1 MTMTINRSLPVHS
14 TVRHWPGVVAAALT
28 ATVTVMPGFT
38 IGALAPSIEA
48 DLQISRNAVGL
59 AMSVFYAA
67 TAFGSPVAK
76 RVVVRLPIST
86 VLAVAALVASAVMLV
101 ASRATGPGML
111 TAALLVGGLSNALV
125 QPVAGRLIAA
135 RVPEHRRS
143 LAAGAIGAAL
153 GAGTVVPGLLVA
165 LVLPAY
171 GWRAALLA
179 AGIVALVP
187 AAFAPLTRA
196 PDRPRPTRQRET
208 SEAGGAGRASAAR
221 GSGGAGGEAGRT
233 GQSGPAGD
241 GQRTLGRVLALW
253 ALAAALSATGNNAVA
268 TYFVELG
275 THAGLGTALTG
286 NLLSLSALFAIAVRI
301 TAGALTDR
309 APRRNPAVIVTMM
322 LTGGLGLALIAIGT
336 STTFVL
342 GAILAFSAGWGWT
355 GLLLATTLRL
365 VPGRTEDAGHTVQVG
380 VYAGATIA
388 PFAFGALSSTF
399 GFPATALVAAV
410 AAVAAAAAMASGALL
425 LRRSG

>member
-1 MTMTINRSLPVHS
+1 MTTTINRGLPTRS
-14 TVRHWPGVVAAALT
+14 PARHWPGIIATALT
-28 ATVTVMPGFT
+28 ATVAGMPGFT
-38 IGALAPSIEA
+38 VGALAPTIEA
-48 DLQISRNAVGL
+48 DLHTSRSALGL
-59 AMSVFYAA
+59 AMSLFYAA

-76 RVVVRLPIST
+76 RVAARLPVPT

-101 ASRATGPGML
+101 ASRVTGPGML
-111 TAALLVGGLSNALV
+111 TATLLVGGLSNALV

-143 LAAGAIGAAL
+143 LAAGMIGAAL
-153 GAGTVVPGLLVA
+153 GAGTLVPGLLVA

-171 GWRAALLA
+171 GWRTALLV
-179 AGIVALVP
+179 AGIAALVP
-187 AAFAPLTRA
+187 AALAPLARA
-196 PDRPRPTRQRET
+196 PGGPPPVRPK
-208 SEAGGAGRASAAR
+208 EA
-221 GSGGAGGEAGRT
+221 GEAG
-233 GQSGPAGD
+233 D
-241 GQRTLGRVLALW
+241 KQRTVGRVLGLW

-275 THAGLGTALTG
+275 THSGLGTTVTG

-410 AAVAAAAAMASGALL
+410 AAVAAAAVMTAGALL
-425 LRRSG
+425 LRRAG

>member
-1 MTMTINRSLPVHS
+1 MAGII
-14 TVRHWPGVVAAALT
+14 AAALT
-28 ATVTVMPGFT
+28 ATVAVTPGFT
-38 IGALAPSIEA
+38 VGALAPSIEA
-48 DLQISRNAVGL
+48 DLHTSRSAVGL

-76 RVVVRLPIST
+76 RVASRLPVPT

-101 ASRATGPGML
+101 ASRVTGLGML

-135 RVPEHRRS
+135 RVPDHRRS
-143 LAAGAIGAAL
+143 LAAGMIGAAL
-153 GAGTVVPGLLVA
+153 GAGTLVPGLLVA

-171 GWRAALLA
+171 GWRTALLVAGIAALA
-179 AGIVALVP
+179 P
-187 AAFAPLTRA
+187 AALAPLTRA
-196 PDRPRPTRQRET
+196 PGGPPPARPRET
-208 SEAGGAGRASAAR
+208 
-221 GSGGAGGEAGRT
+221 GEAG
-233 GQSGPAGD
+233 D
-241 GQRTLGRVLALW
+241 KQRTVRRVLGLW

-275 THAGLGTALTG
+275 THSGLGTTVTG
-286 NLLSLSALFAIAVRI
+286 NLLALSALFAIAVRI

-309 APRRNPAVIVTMM
+309 APRHNPAAIVTMM
-322 LTGGLGLALIAIGT
+322 LTGGLGLAQIAIGT

-388 PFAFGALSSTF
+388 PFAFGALSNAF
-399 GFPATALVAAV
+399 GLLATALVAAV
-410 AAVAAAAAMASGALL
+410 AAVAAGA
-425 LRRSG
+425 R

>member
-1 MTMTINRSLPVHS
+1 MTTTITHGLPTRSPA
-14 TVRHWPGVVAAALT
+14 RHWPGIIATALT
-28 ATVTVMPGFT
+28 ATVAGMPGFT
-38 IGALAPSIEA
+38 VGALAPTIEA
-48 DLQISRNAVGL
+48 DLHTSRSAVGL
-59 AMSVFYAA
+59 AMSLFYAA

-76 RVVVRLPIST
+76 RVAARLPVPT

-101 ASRATGPGML
+101 ASRVTGPGML
-111 TAALLVGGLSNALV
+111 TAILLVGGLSNALV

-143 LAAGAIGAAL
+143 LAAGMIGAAL
-153 GAGTVVPGLLVA
+153 GAGTLVPGLLVA

-171 GWRAALLA
+171 GWRTALLV
-179 AGIVALVP
+179 AGIAALVP
-187 AAFAPLTRA
+187 AALVSLARA
-196 PDRPRPTRQRET
+196 PGGPPPVRPKEV
-208 SEAGGAGRASAAR
+208 
-221 GSGGAGGEAGRT
+221 GEAG
-233 GQSGPAGD
+233 D
-241 GQRTLGRVLALW
+241 KQRTVGRVLGLW

-275 THAGLGTALTG
+275 THSGLGTTLTG

-309 APRRNPAVIVTMM
+309 APRRNSAVIVTMM

-365 VPGRTEDAGHTVQVG
+365 VPGRTEDAGHTVQIG
-380 VYAGATIA
+380 LYAGAAIA

-399 GFPATALVAAV
+399 GFPVTALVAAV
-410 AAVAAAAAMASGALL
+410 AAVAAGAAMTAGALL
-425 LRRSG
+425 LRRAG